1 MGDAWNVVMV
11 NEEVGGSSTFAN
23 LRRSRL
29 VGLETPSAAAGAPAQ
44 YLLII
49 TNLIDEQINL
59 SLRVLYCC
67 QLVNRENLV
76 FTACLNNQFES
87 IFAWKIPAA
96 QAVDRNFSLGSRLL
110 QLRYK
115 TVSFLLSHRLVPP
128 I

>member
-1 MGDAWNVVMV
+1 ENTGQAMRLRSMGDAWNVVMV

-67 QLVNRENLV
+67 QLVNRENLF
-76 FTACLNNQFES
+76 FTDCINNQFES
-87 IFAWKIPAA
+87 IFA
-96 QAVDRNFSLGSRLL
+96 L
-110 QLRYK
+110 Y
-115 TVSFLLSHRLVPP
+115 LSAS
-128 I
+128 